1 MTDLIVKLSSTFLDI
16 TPEVVRFSDLTGPFA
31 VVSKITYNG
40 VLFFAVA
47 TMVLSLI
54 VAYRCLTCFAYHAD
68 DFTDALF
75 RASKIGF
82 VAGCVFT
89 VELILVTEKLPYAMN
104 YLVPALFC
112 FIGAWT
118 LKNSVGI

>member
-1 MTDLIVKLSSTFLDI
+1 MTDLIVKLSSIFLDI
-16 TPEVVRFSDLTGPFA
+16 TPEVAEFSDLTGNA
-31 VVSKITYNG
+31 AIVSKISYGG

-54 VAYRCLTCFAYHAD
+54 VVYRCLTCIAYHAD

-75 RASKIGF
+75 RSSKIGF
-82 VAGCVFT
+82 VAGCLFT
-89 VELILVTEKLPYAMN
+89 IELIIITGKLPYAMN
-104 YLVPALFC
+104 FLVPALFC
-112 FIGAWT
+112 FIVAWT